1 MIDIYHF
8 TNPLSENCLATEECL
23 EKLTHTVFQKARL
36 RFIPLINEQ
45 VSAKL
50 IQGEQSLPLMDI
62 PYDRE
67 SLICRV
73 ILDFKAAQ
81 IEGNKKARPFLLAL
95 QTALIN
101 KKQVYS
107 HSLITAI
114 ATQIGLNP
122 DDFLKNRM
130 SQEVVH
136 ALITD
141 QKLAWRLLKKYQVT
155 IAIDDSNTLET
166 NLLTN
171 FSKESLTTHFTH
183 SRQQFVVNT
192 KDLVSSENTK
202 TFA

>member
-1 MIDIYHF
+1 M
-8 TNPLSENCLATEECL
+8 
-23 EKLTHTVFQKARL
+23 
-36 RFIPLINEQ
+36 
-45 VSAKL
+45 
-50 IQGEQSLPLMDI
+50 
-62 PYDRE
+62 
-67 SLICRV
+67 
-73 ILDFKAAQ
+73 
-81 IEGNKKARPFLLAL
+81 LAL

-114 ATQIGLNP
+114 ATQIGLNL

-155 IAIDDSNTLET
+155 IAIDDSNILET

-183 SRQQFVVNT
+183 SRQQLVVNT
-192 KDLVSSENTK
+192 KDLVSSENAK